1 MCLGVVEKAVAVM
14 PPPSRVRAACH
25 NQVAE
30 QEGLDTSTHDPSRS
44 LTMWCWRLGVRL
56 NGNERR
62 PSMPVE
68 VKAGKYSFPLI
79 SLPCRGSPASLP
91 WRWFRPLWRRTTT
104 LARPT
109 RTPPHVRP
117 TRSRVE
123 AVRGARAP
131 KAPPPASPPAPCRPM
146 HSTACD
152 GYLILNYCTWYCIQ
166 YSTVQ
171 YCMIHFRITPIVF
184 KDL

>member
-1 MCLGVVEKAVAVM
+1 M
-14 PPPSRVRAACH
+14 PPPSRVRAARH
-25 NQVAE
+25 NQAAE
-30 QEGLDTSTHDPSRS
+30 QEGLDTSRHDPSRS

-146 HSTACD
+146 HSDCMRRLPDTELL
-152 GYLILNYCTWYCIQ
+152 YVVLHTVQ
-166 YSTVQ
+166 YSTILYDPLQ
-171 YCMIHFRITPIVF
+171 DHTNCF
-184 KDL
+184 